1 MKYLKNALLLL
12 SLISFQSY
20 AQTEVVEEA
29 IGEMTFEKWEM
40 SADHLHLR
48 GKVLAMIKDS
58 RFDELLEIFNQKD
71 FGSSGK
77 IVYETRSANWVNN
90 IETSE
95 EFLLF
100 LKEIQST
107 LPKKIKLTPTD
118 IKEESYPWGDYSI
131 VELYEYINTKGEKM
145 ELFVKFFNGQINI
158 IGCRF
163 YLKGSFL

>member
-1 MKYLKNALLLL
+1 MKHLKNTLLLL

-29 IGEMTFEKWEM
+29 IGEMIFEKWEM

-48 GKVLAMIKDS
+48 GEVLSMIRDS
-58 RFDELLEIFNQKD
+58 KFNDLLDIFNQKD
-71 FGSSGK
+71 FGNSAK
-77 IVYETRSANWVNN
+77 IVYNTRSSNWVN
-90 IETSE
+90 ILETPE

-107 LPKKIKLTPTD
+107 LPKNIKLTPTD

-131 VELYEYINTKGEKM
+131 VELYEYINTQGEKM

-163 YLKGSFL
+163 YLKGSF